1 MSNDDVNIKEDMST
15 TVSNVQGLTSDPI
28 GLKSKSVPKYKKDNE
43 KTKRMKLS
51 FKEWIESRI
60 EK

>member
-1 MSNDDVNIKEDMST
+1 MST
-15 TVSNVQGLTSDPI
+15 TLGNVQGLTSDPI